1 MESRPERAQGFP
13 ANRRPARR
21 KNTQKPSSSSSSAA
35 VKSWGNNQSC
45 AAGKRPAAG
54 PWGPALPAFCR
65 LLPCGLPCRPLLC
78 GLLGRRFLRCLFC
91 RFLGGGLP
99 GGLLCSFL
107 RRSRLLADGLLRWR
121 LLGRLSGRRFSC
133 YRLLHRLFRRRRR
146 LRRGGFGLRP
156 AEGHRHGLLGWGL
169 GGFHQ
174 IFFFLFLL
182 VLFVFL
188 VVLVEV
194 SVALFVLFVVVVVEI
209 FHLVFVGWHELRP
222 IKHSTSLLYS
232 GAITHRIPLFSR
244 HAIAKSVG
252 ISRCD
257 AAVSGG
263 CPASRHECRAA
274 VYRALATITGA
285 FCGWAA
291 LALWVVRWTAE
302 VRCAGRRDAVRCAG
316 AAATCATG
324 ITSWSPSIASLDCR
338 WFTD

>member
-45 AAGKRPAAG
+45 AAGKQPAAG

-65 LLPCGLPCRPLLC
+65 HLPCGLPCRPLLC
-78 GLLGRRFLRCLFC
+78 GLLGRR
-91 RFLGGGLP
+91 
-99 GGLLCSFL
+99 FL

-252 ISRCD
+252 ISR
-257 AAVSGG
+257 
-263 CPASRHECRAA
+263 
-274 VYRALATITGA
+274 
-285 FCGWAA
+285 
-291 LALWVVRWTAE
+291 
-302 VRCAGRRDAVRCAG
+302 
-316 AAATCATG
+316 
-324 ITSWSPSIASLDCR
+324 
-338 WFTD
+338 